1 MVSLSLQY
9 LNQYI
14 FIINN
19 RSGRNKNQELNDRI
33 QSAVKALQLKAQVH
47 STQHADETTSLVKQ
61 GLKDGIRH
69 FIAVG
74 GDGTVNTLA
83 KHLVHTDAVLGII
96 PRGSGNGLARHFN
109 ITKDI
114 QGALTRVLKNN
125 IQTIDA
131 IRINDQWSFNV
142 AGIGFDGYISTR
154 FGENGQRG
162 LRNYMKLIN
171 QEYKAY
177 PPVEMNIIAKNI
189 NLQTSLFQLAIANA
203 SQYGNNAIIAPL
215 ASLNDQLLDIAMIR
229 KVPLAILPAFLLR
242 VFSGN
247 IDRSKYF
254 KSFKTE
260 KLGIKT
266 SRPVHFHTDGDGK
279 GMSDSFEINVVP
291 ECLKILI

>member
-1 MVSLSLQY
+1 MR
-9 LNQYI
+9 
-14 FIINN
+14 IN
-19 RSGRNKNQELNDRI
+19 
-33 QSAVKALQLKAQVH
+33 AQVY
-47 STQHADETTSLVKQ
+47 STQYAEETTSLVKQ

-69 FIAVG
+69 YIAVG

-96 PRGSGNGLARHFN
+96 PRGSGNGLARHFG
-109 ITKDI
+109 IPKDV
-114 QGALTRVLKNN
+114 QSALTRILKNN
-125 IQTIDA
+125 IQSIDA
-131 IRINDQWSFNV
+131 ILINNQWSFNV

-171 QEYKAY
+171 QEYNAY
-177 PPVEMNIIAKNI
+177 PPIEMHIISKNI
-189 NLQTSLFQLAIANA
+189 NLESSLFQLAIANA
-203 SQYGNNAIIAPL
+203 SQYGNNAIIAPQ

-247 IDRSKYF
+247 IDRSRYF

-260 KLGIKT
+260 KLAIKT

-279 GMSDSFEINVVP
+279 GISDKFEISVVP